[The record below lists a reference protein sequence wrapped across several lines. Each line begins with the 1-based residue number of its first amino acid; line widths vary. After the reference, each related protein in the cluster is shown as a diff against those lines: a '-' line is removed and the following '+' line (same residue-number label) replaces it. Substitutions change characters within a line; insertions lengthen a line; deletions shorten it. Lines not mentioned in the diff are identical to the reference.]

1 MGVCA
6 VEICRL
12 LKVHIDF
19 LPVRDVRIRFTQR
32 LPVRKNYWS
41 LKRRRSLTQDRI
53 LGASLNLWKSSLR
66 RLIFSL

>member
-12 LKVHIDF
+12 LKEHIDF

-41 LKRRRSLTQDRI
+41 LKRRRS
-53 LGASLNLWKSSLR
+53 
-66 RLIFSL
+66 